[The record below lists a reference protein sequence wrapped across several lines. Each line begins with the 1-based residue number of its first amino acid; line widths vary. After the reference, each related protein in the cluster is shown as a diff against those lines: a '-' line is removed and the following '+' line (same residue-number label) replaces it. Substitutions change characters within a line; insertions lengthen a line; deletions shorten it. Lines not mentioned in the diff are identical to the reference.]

1 MTDQLRNAIRTMRA
15 KTQPTKSALVRTLIP
30 EIEEA
35 LIAGYRLKTIWQWVR
50 DNGLDVTYPQFCT
63 YLFRER
69 KKSSRTAA
77 PRGKKAEA
85 EVPGAPADG
94 FDPLAN
100 LRRRQAS
107 RPGFHYRGTEDLD
120 ILVHGRKKDDGQQGK

>member
-1 MTDQLRNAIRTMRA
+1 MTDQLKNAIRTMRA
-15 KTQPTKSALVRTLIP
+15 KTQPTKSGVVRTLIP

-50 DNGLDVTYPQFCT
+50 DNGLEVTYPQFCV
-63 YLFRER
+63 YLRRE
-69 KKSSRTAA
+69 KKKGSRTAGQ
-77 PRGKKAEA
+77 RGKKAEA
-85 EVPGAPADG
+85 EVSGAPSDG

-100 LRRRQAS
+100 IRRLEAS

-120 ILVHGRKKDDGQQGK
+120 ILVHGRKRDDGKQGK

>member
-1 MTDQLRNAIRTMRA
+1 MTDHLKNAIRTMRA
-15 KTQPTKSALVRTLIP
+15 KTPPTKSGMVRTLIP

-35 LIAGYRLKTIWQWVR
+35 LAAGYRLKTIWQWVR
-50 DNGLDVTYPQFCT
+50 DNGLDVTYPQFCM
-63 YLFRER
+63 YLQREK
-69 KKSSRTAA
+69 KKSSRTA
-77 PRGKKAEA
+77 PTLGRKAET
-85 EVPGAPADG
+85 EVPGDPADG

-120 ILVHGRKKDDGQQGK
+120 ILVHGRKKDDGKQSN

>member
-69 KKSSRTAA
+69 KKISRTA
-77 PRGKKAEA
+77 PTLGRKVDA

-120 ILVHGRKKDDGQQGK
+120 VLVHGRKKDDGLQGK